1 MQIIIKKK
9 AEAPVSEP
17 IVDGEPPKPTGGRLL
32 DGRCRAIIENHPNAI
47 VAWWLIASY
56 AYYIHD
62 MPILS
67 DGFYDEL
74 AKTMLDRWSDIEHQH
89 KHLITE
95 ENLKAGSLFNLSAEQ
110 YPSITK
116 GAASR
121 LIKSAWGVTIPLV

>member
-1 MQIIIKKK
+1 MPIIIKKK
-9 AEAPVSEP
+9 AKAPTPEP
-17 IVDGEPPKPTGGRLL
+17 LVDGEPPKTTGGRLL
-32 DGRCRAIIENHPNAI
+32 DDKCRAIIKTHPNAI

-62 MPILS
+62 KPILS
-67 DGFYDEL
+67 DGLYDEL
-74 AKTMLDRWSDIEHQH
+74 AKTMLDRWSDIEHPH

-116 GAASR
+116 GAASQ
-121 LIKSAWGVTIPLV
+121 LIKSAWGVTVPLV